1 MDETT
6 AARIPVAVLGGSGYT
21 GAELLRLLAG
31 HPVFRVVTVTGESR
45 AGERLADVIPGL
57 AAASPDLRLV
67 PVGDLDPGACRVV
80 FCCLPHGASQKVVP
94 ALVDRVDHV
103 VDLGADFRLPAVD
116 YAHWYGEAHA
126 APELLDRF
134 AYALCELFGDDLDRC
149 AHAAVPGCYP
159 TATLLALAPLAN
171 AGLLDGAPVVVDA
184 CSGISGAGRTPK
196 VGTLFGEVAE
206 NVVAY
211 GLEGH
216 RHTGEIEHG
225 LLRLAGCPVP
235 VRFTPHLVPMV
246 RGIHAIAHLRPSWP
260 STTSDLLAAARE
272 HYRAS
277 PFVHVA
283 EAPPPTKATLGAN
296 TALVTYHADARTG
309 LVSAIGVIDNLT
321 KGAAGQ
327 AIQAANRLCGLD
339 ERAGLPLAGRWP

>member
-1 MDETT
+1 MDEP
-6 AARIPVAVLGGSGYT
+6 AVSEIPVAVLGGSGYT

-31 HPVFRVVTVTGESR
+31 HPTFRVVSVTGESR
-45 AGERLADVIPGL
+45 AGERLADVVCGL
-57 AAASPDLRLV
+57 AAAWPDLRLTT
-67 PVGDLDPGACRVV
+67 VGDLDPGAVRVV

-94 ALVDRVDHV
+94 MLVDRVEHI
-103 VDLGADFRLPAVD
+103 VDLGADFRLPASE
-116 YAHWYGEAHA
+116 YATWYGEPHA

-134 AYALCELFGDDLDRC
+134 AYALCELFGSDLARC

-159 TATLLALAPLAN
+159 TATLLALAPLAG
-171 AGLLDGAPVVVDA
+171 AGLLDGTPVVVDA

-196 VGTLFGEVAE
+196 LGTLFGEVAE

-211 GLEGH
+211 GLDGH
-216 RHTGEIEHG
+216 RHTGEMEHG
-225 LLRLAGCPVP
+225 LARLAGRSIP

-246 RGIHAIAHLRPSWP
+246 RGIHAIAHLRPARP
-260 STTSDLLAAARE
+260 AGTAELLAAARE
-272 HYRAS
+272 HYRGC
-277 PFVHVA
+277 PFVQVA

-296 TALVTYHADARTG
+296 TAMVSYHADPRTG
-309 LVSAIGVIDNLT
+309 IVSAIGVIDNLT

-339 ERAGLPLAGRWP
+339 ERTGLPVAGRWP